1 MLIYDQFGIIQN
13 LQMSPIPQTSHWSWA
28 FFAVSYSKPALMWV
42 YCKTFKRFF
51 FSISIGSFSA
61 WKDGRCHFKGFW
73 RGGRAEMFTRYKRL
87 QRFPTTQVNNVFTVV
102 DFQPITGQLFCW
114 DSRDVLWL
122 VEKIVEFSNNTGK

>member
-1 MLIYDQFGIIQN
+1 
-13 LQMSPIPQTSHWSWA
+13 MSPIPQNSFLIGT

-51 FSISIGSFSA
+51 SISIGSFSA
-61 WKDGRCHFKGFW
+61 WKDGRCHFKGLR

-102 DFQPITGQLFCW
+102 DFVFTLVEFQPITGQLCC
-114 DSRDVLWL
+114 
-122 VEKIVEFSNNTGK
+122 